1 MRCLG
6 GEIRRQRGFLC
17 VGHGERKISRKI
29 PGVGRRRRREESVK
43 SQCKHSLRS
52 ASRLASF
59 YRGRGGVAGWS
70 SCLLPSLTHPPTF
83 RGSGELGREG
93 RKGCEGGKEIKELRR
108 RPFLLCAQPKK
119 TVVLTLACHA
129 AMPLAREN
137 VPFFSSPHPP
147 PVRRPEPQSAPPFSP
162 AREQT

>member
-1 MRCLG
+1 MGRERFLERFQEWAGG
-6 GEIRRQRGFLC
+6 GEGGKVSNHNANTLSAPLLVSPPSTE
-17 VGHGERKISRKI
+17 VG
-29 PGVGRRRRREESVK
+29 
-43 SQCKHSLRS
+43 
-52 ASRLASF
+52 
-59 YRGRGGVAGWS
+59 GGGAGWS

-83 RGSGELGREG
+83 GGSGELGREG

-147 PVRRPEPQSAPPFSP
+147 PVRRPEPQSAPPFNP